1 MLITIFKDFG
11 AVSSP
16 HRVPIETIFDRIVK
30 GKSKPLIEKIR
41 NKKDAS
47 EDYDEDKKRLPLVL
61 FSAGKT
67 IEKTTTRDN
76 KSYTTHRLDECVVE
90 HSGIFVIDF
99 DKCDVEQKL
108 EQLKKDPYVYAC
120 WTGPS
125 GNGVK
130 ALIKCPTSLQNHN
143 LYYTAF
149 LDRYPELDSTSRNI
163 SRGTF
168 ESYDPNLWVN
178 SGSLVWDKRMT
189 EEQRKKNTEKSQNR
203 RGHKVLSTAVAMVRS
218 SFDGTKHS
226 SLRDAAVLI
235 GGYIATGRV
244 NEEEAL
250 KVLEEEIQ
258 LKGPKDMEGARST
271 IRDGINYGKSR
282 PLHESKKIEKAQE
295 FLRREDGTYEFLADN
310 EEMTEYEMAVI
321 NGTLEMGLPT
331 GVNLLN
337 EHWMFKKHHLVWIA
351 GMDNTGKS
359 FYVWYI
365 SVLAAMLHG
374 WKILI
379 HSAENGDGMVRK
391 KLKEFYLGKSLKV
404 ADDEELT
411 FAHDFV
417 EKYFKIISS
426 KQFHTLEDFL
436 LKAEIVHDEG
446 FEFNVVVAEP
456 FNAFDPPTNIDRY
469 SYTIR
474 ALNILRVFKENYS
487 SVWVCDH
494 VTTAAARLKD
504 AKGFIQAPWKTDVEM
519 GAMKANKGDD
529 FMIVHRVIND
539 PVRRNDTEIHV
550 NKIKDI
556 ETGGFP
562 TDKDDPVI
570 LLMNMDKCGYTCNG
584 VDPIKDY
591 WNKHKL

>member
-203 RGHKVLSTAVAMVRS
+203 RE
-218 SFDGTKHS
+218 
-226 SLRDAAVLI
+226 I
-235 GGYIATGRV
+235 GRASCRERV
-244 NEEEAL
+244 
-250 KVLEEEIQ
+250 
-258 LKGPKDMEGARST
+258 
-271 IRDGINYGKSR
+271 
-282 PLHESKKIEKAQE
+282 
-295 FLRREDGTYEFLADN
+295 
-310 EEMTEYEMAVI
+310 
-321 NGTLEMGLPT
+321 
-331 GVNLLN
+331 
-337 EHWMFKKHHLVWIA
+337 
-351 GMDNTGKS
+351 
-359 FYVWYI
+359 
-365 SVLAAMLHG
+365 
-374 WKILI
+374 
-379 HSAENGDGMVRK
+379 
-391 KLKEFYLGKSLKV
+391 
-404 ADDEELT
+404 
-411 FAHDFV
+411 
-417 EKYFKIISS
+417 
-426 KQFHTLEDFL
+426 
-436 LKAEIVHDEG
+436 
-446 FEFNVVVAEP
+446 
-456 FNAFDPPTNIDRY
+456 
-469 SYTIR
+469 
-474 ALNILRVFKENYS
+474 
-487 SVWVCDH
+487 
-494 VTTAAARLKD
+494 
-504 AKGFIQAPWKTDVEM
+504 
-519 GAMKANKGDD
+519 
-529 FMIVHRVIND
+529 
-539 PVRRNDTEIHV
+539 
-550 NKIKDI
+550 
-556 ETGGFP
+556 
-562 TDKDDPVI
+562 
-570 LLMNMDKCGYTCNG
+570 
-584 VDPIKDY
+584 
-591 WNKHKL
+591 